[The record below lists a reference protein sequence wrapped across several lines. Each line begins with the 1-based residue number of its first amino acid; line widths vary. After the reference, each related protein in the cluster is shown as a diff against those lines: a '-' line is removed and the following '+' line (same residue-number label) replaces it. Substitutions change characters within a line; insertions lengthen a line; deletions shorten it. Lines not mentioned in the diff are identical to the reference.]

1 MAKIREILISTDAQ
15 ETRVAVTEERRLEE
29 FYVERASDTRMVGSI
44 YKGRVTSIV
53 PGIGATFVDI
63 GLGKNGFLYVSDIVE
78 PKPEEETILEGEP
91 AERNQPSHAA
101 HHRRS
106 RIEDLVKVNQEILV
120 QVVKEP
126 FGTKGA
132 RLTTHLGLP
141 GRYMVLMCNDARMGI
156 SKRISDPQER
166 SRLRE
171 ILSKLRFHGLPTRFR
186 AMISR
191 GKREEIL
198 GNPGLKGSLRYSF
211 EALLD
216 GYDYLTGQLK
226 KFRERVLLLAA
237 SKDYARSVGILR
249 SIPGVGLL
257 TALSWLLELPEMEAF
272 ESNEKLG
279 SYLGLTS
286 SEYSSGENR
295 RQGRITRCG
304 NNRIRGLLV
313 QCAWRTIGGDP
324 VMGKFYERIKR
335 RRGGNRAIVAVARKL
350 SGRMRTI
357 LLKGESYAV
366 GLVQ

>member
-1 MAKIREILISTDAQ
+1 VYEAGPFGYGLYDGLKAAGVEAIVTPPSKIPMESGDRVKTDGRDSRKLAHLLSCGLLKSVPVPDQRRREDRELLR
-15 ETRVAVTEERRLEE
+15 TREQVVR
-29 FYVERASDTRMVGSI
+29 
-44 YKGRVTSIV
+44 
-53 PGIGATFVDI
+53 
-63 GLGKNGFLYVSDIVE
+63 
-78 PKPEEETILEGEP
+78 
-91 AERNQPSHAA
+91 
-101 HHRRS
+101 HRRH
-106 RIEDLVKVNQEILV
+106 VFQ
-120 QVVKEP
+120 Q
-126 FGTKGA
+126 
-132 RLTTHLGLP
+132 
-141 GRYMVLMCNDARMGI
+141 
-156 SKRISDPQER
+156 
-166 SRLRE
+166 

-226 KFRERVLLLAA
+226 KFRERVLLLAEL
-237 SKDYARSVGILR
+237 KDYARSVGILR

-357 LLKGESYAV
+357 LLKGELYSV
-366 GLVQ
+366 GLAQ